1 VALADQVVRDE
12 VVLDLATGDRVLF
25 DGALVHSSTDNQSG
39 ETRIAA
45 TAHFAA
51 AGTVDHSVD
60 VLGANPF
67 NDWMPWLRDGADVA
81 FRGLGVP
88 V

>member
-1 VALADQVVRDE
+1 MALADQVVRDE

-51 AGTVDHSVD
+51 AGTVDHSVE

-67 NDWMPWLRDGADVA
+67 NDWMPWLREGADVTSRA
-81 FRGLGVP
+81 VGFSV
-88 V
+88 